1 MKLPWTLSRYIGKY
15 FLLSI
20 MLALFGLIAITSLID
35 VVEMIRRASG
45 RDGAPFHIIISL
57 TMLKLPSF
65 SIKLM
70 PYAVLIG
77 SMMALTR
84 LTRTQELVI
93 ARSAGISVWQ
103 FLAPAMVLVFAI
115 GVFMTS
121 LFNPFAAALMMRNE
135 QIETKYIS
143 NRSNLM
149 AVSSSGLWLRQ
160 IENNSNEQNNNNS
173 EHIIYSAKLLQND
186 MSFAKVIIFAF
197 DKNKKFVE
205 RLDAQR
211 AILKDKS
218 LYLTEVIRSVPGKPA
233 EAIKEYEL
241 PTTLTLE
248 HIQDSFASPETISFW
263 HLPSFINMLESAG
276 FSALKHKLYWHTL
289 LANPFLMIG
298 TVLIAAVFSL
308 RSPRRGKIGILIV
321 SGVTT
326 GFLMHFFTDIIFA
339 FGAAGTIPVILA
351 AWTPALVTNMIGVS
365 LLLHL
370 EDG

>member
-1 MKLPWTLSRYIGKY
+1 MKLPWTLSRYIGKH

-45 RDGAPFHIIISL
+45 RDGVPFHIIITL
-57 TMLKLPSF
+57 TLLKIPSF
-65 SIKLM
+65 VIKLM

-93 ARSAGISVWQ
+93 ARSAGVSVWQ
-103 FLAPAMVLVFAI
+103 FLSPAMVVVFTI

-135 QIETKYIS
+135 QIEGKYIS
-143 NRSNLM
+143 GRANQL

-160 IENNSNEQNNNNS
+160 IENNNKETENIS
-173 EHIIYSAKLLQND
+173 EHIIYAEKLLQND

-197 DKNKKFVE
+197 DKNKKFIE
-205 RLDAQR
+205 RLDAKR
-211 AILKDKS
+211 AVLQDKS
-218 LYLTEVIRSVPGKPA
+218 LHLADVVRSIAGKPP
-233 EAIKEYEL
+233 EIIKEYDL

-263 HLPSFINMLESAG
+263 HLPSFINMLENAG

-298 TVLIAAVFSL
+298 TVLIAAIFSL

-321 SGVTT
+321 SGVVT

-339 FGAAGTIPVILA
+339 FGAAGTIPTILS